1 MMKLVIDSHIHFDLY
16 DNKQQQQIISE
27 LETYNIETLIAVS
40 MNEVSAQKTL
50 SLANEYSVIEPAIGY
65 HPEQPL
71 PRTEELSRLIALIDN
86 HYSSI
91 TAIGE
96 VGLPYYLRQEHS
108 AIPIEPYIE
117 MLELFIKKSGE
128 YYLPI
133 ALHAIY
139 DDASI
144 VCTLLE
150 KYSIK
155 KAHFHWYK
163 GKTTITE
170 RLIQN
175 GYMISFTPDTI
186 YRDSRLSLIS
196 QVPLTQIMVETDGPW
211 PFDGPFKNEMT
222 HPKMLHH
229 VIRKIAEVKR
239 RPLDEVYD
247 ILYDNTKRFYL
258 EKESCCGKK
267 SALVENGINIID
279 T

>member
-1 MMKLVIDSHIHFDLY
+1 MGVNMMKLVIDSHIHFDLY
-16 DNKQQQQIISE
+16 DHKQQQQIIRE
-27 LETYNIETLIAVS
+27 LKTYDIEKLIAVS
-40 MNEVSAQKTL
+40 MNEGSAQKTL
-50 SLANEYSVIEPAIGY
+50 LLAKEYSDIEPAIGY
-65 HPEQPL
+65 HPEQSL
-71 PRTEELSRLIALIDN
+71 PKEEELLRLIALIDEN
-86 HYSSI
+86 YLSI

-96 VGLPYYLRQEHS
+96 VGLPYYLRQEHPD
-108 AIPIEPYIE
+108 IPLEPYIE
-117 MLELFIKKSGE
+117 ILQLFIEKAE
-128 YYLPI
+128 QYQLPI

-186 YRDSRLSLIS
+186 YRDSRLSLMS

-258 EKESCCGKK
+258 E
-267 SALVENGINIID
+267 
-279 T
+279 

>member
-186 YRDSRLSLIS
+186 YRDSRLSLMS

-267 SALVENGINIID
+267 SVLVENGINIID